1 MSQLKLLRNTS
12 IQAAAALSATTTSA
26 YLFQSSLTTKL
37 DSAPLENPKSK
48 SHVGLIE
55 TDLTDKIAS
64 KTYLN
69 YHNPQ
74 SSVNSTKRIWG
85 KIARDDRNANVSSD
99 DWTED
104 GPSTKRPIERPKGV
118 PRRIRILAIDVPEF
132 REVFDGECRVNLSR
146 VYPDDIAPP
155 KYIPRKQKDKIATDD
170 HRHVKQNKEKK
181 ENEEKI
187 EIIQKSLAR
196 SLVRCRNKHSKRI
209 GVELLEASVY
219 DLNPNN
225 MRRTYQFGNFKYDP
239 GKYSVDEN
247 SPDMIQRRMSVA
259 QHLGTRF
266 KVRKRKVVVTK
277 DNDSS
282 SAQNSNG
289 EEDEKG
295 FADVEESVKD
305 GDVQDEDEES
315 ESGPKVS
322 EITVLAEEEDE
333 VDAPWNQYAWIEEMQ
348 MRINGE
354 VSFGANV
361 ERASWLTRTLFGNSY
376 RHTVKKSRGF
386 LQWFIPSFLSGE
398 KVGGEDGIDGDY
410 GKDKRTINRASSK
423 PHAVIADGSAMQRVP
438 GSLRFLTKCCKESDV
453 PLFII
458 NDPRIWGGNTNKD
471 LECAARDIRKTIKS
485 RMVSNALT
493 IKEGSMFERGRMI
506 GKMETEARWQLKD
519 AGRRTREA
527 VKDAAAR
534 LRKEREEDWS
544 KLSNKELVERL
555 VEKKVISIS
564 GSGIIDNTTTEAFGE
579 LCRRFLDQNSQ
590 DSSSSDDQS
599 NDTKQAGDVDT
610 SKS

>member
-1 MSQLKLLRNTS
+1 MSQLKLLRNRS

-37 DSAPLENPKSK
+37 DSDPLENPKTK

-74 SSVNSTKRIWG
+74 SRHSIIQSSVNSTKRIWG
-85 KIARDDRNANVSSD
+85 KIARDDRNANVSGD

-104 GPSTKRPIERPKGV
+104 GPSAKRPIERPKGV

-155 KYIPRKQKDKIATDD
+155 KYIPRKQKDRIATDD
-170 HRHVKQNKEKK
+170 HRQVKQKKEKK

-209 GVELLEASVY
+209 GVEVLEASVY

-239 GKYSVDEN
+239 GKYGTDEN
-247 SPDMIQRRMSVA
+247 NDMIQRRMSVA

-282 SAQNSNG
+282 SAQKSNDG
-289 EEDEKG
+289 EEEEKG

-348 MRINGE
+348 IR
-354 VSFGANV
+354 VSSSILSLFSCFRQQMILTSHVNV
-361 ERASWLTRTLFGNSY
+361 TAQRLME
-376 RHTVKKSRGF
+376 KF
-386 LQWFIPSFLSGE
+386 L
-398 KVGGEDGIDGDY
+398 
-410 GKDKRTINRASSK
+410 
-423 PHAVIADGSAMQRVP
+423 
-438 GSLRFLTKCCKESDV
+438 
-453 PLFII
+453 
-458 NDPRIWGGNTNKD
+458 
-471 LECAARDIRKTIKS
+471 LEQ
-485 RMVSNALT
+485 ML
-493 IKEGSMFERGRMI
+493 
-506 GKMETEARWQLKD
+506 
-519 AGRRTREA
+519 
-527 VKDAAAR
+527 
-534 LRKEREEDWS
+534 
-544 KLSNKELVERL
+544 KELH
-555 VEKKVISIS
+555 
-564 GSGIIDNTTTEAFGE
+564 G
-579 LCRRFLDQNSQ
+579 
-590 DSSSSDDQS
+590 
-599 NDTKQAGDVDT
+599 
-610 SKS
+610 

>member
-1 MSQLKLLRNTS
+1 MSQLKLLRNRS

-74 SSVNSTKRIWG
+74 SRHSIIQSSLNSTKRIWG
-85 KIARDDRNANVSSD
+85 KIARDDRNANVSGD

-104 GPSTKRPIERPKGV
+104 GPSTKRPVERPKGV

-170 HRHVKQNKEKK
+170 HRHVKQKKEKK
-181 ENEEKI
+181 EHEEKI

-239 GKYSVDEN
+239 GKYSGTDEN
-247 SPDMIQRRMSVA
+247 NDMIQRRMSVA

-282 SAQNSNG
+282 SAQNSDDG
-289 EEDEKG
+289 EEEEKG
-295 FADVEESVKD
+295 FADVEESVQD

-348 MRINGE
+348 MR
-354 VSFGANV
+354 VSPSIFFF
-361 ERASWLTRTLFGNSY
+361 LFVFS
-376 RHTVKKSRGF
+376 
-386 LQWFIPSFLSGE
+386 
-398 KVGGEDGIDGDY
+398 
-410 GKDKRTINRASSK
+410 
-423 PHAVIADGSAMQRVP
+423 
-438 GSLRFLTKCCKESDV
+438 
-453 PLFII
+453 
-458 NDPRIWGGNTNKD
+458 
-471 LECAARDIRKTIKS
+471 
-485 RMVSNALT
+485 
-493 IKEGSMFERGRMI
+493 
-506 GKMETEARWQLKD
+506 
-519 AGRRTREA
+519 
-527 VKDAAAR
+527 
-534 LRKEREEDWS
+534 
-544 KLSNKELVERL
+544 
-555 VEKKVISIS
+555 
-564 GSGIIDNTTTEAFGE
+564 
-579 LCRRFLDQNSQ
+579 
-590 DSSSSDDQS
+590 
-599 NDTKQAGDVDT
+599 
-610 SKS
+610 